1 MKSLSKKVANAEA
14 SQTLA
19 LTALAKKLKS
29 EGIDVVSL
37 TAGEPDF
44 PTPRHIKDAAIKA
57 IEENFTKYT
66 INAGIPELRT
76 AIVEKLK
83 RDNNVLVTASQIL
96 VSNGAK
102 HSIFNAL
109 QAICNKND
117 EVIIPAPYW
126 VSYPEMVKLVDGVPV
141 ILKTTE
147 KTDFKITAAQLKKAI
162 TKKTKALIL
171 CSPSNPT
178 GSVYTPDELKA
189 IAKVIQSSGIFVIAD
204 EIYEKV
210 IYDGAVHFSLGS
222 LPDLK
227 DQVITVNG
235 VSKAYSMTGWRIG
248 FLAGAQAVV
257 DAAEKVQSQVTSG
270 PNSIAQKAAYAAFAG
285 NDDEVNKMTAE
296 FKRRR
301 DYIHAALTA
310 IPGVTSTMPGGA
322 FYLFPNVSAFY
333 GKSYNGFKVKNSD
346 DMAQYLIK
354 EAQVVTV
361 PGSGF
366 GANNNI
372 RLSYACSM
380 QELEKAASRMKEAL
394 AKLK

>member
-44 PTPRHIKDAAIKA
+44 PTPPHIKDAAIKA
-57 IEENFTKYT
+57 IEDNFTKYT
-66 INAGIPELRT
+66 VNSGIPELRS
-76 AIVEKLK
+76 AIAAKLK
-83 RDNNVLVTASQIL
+83 RDNNITVDASQIL

-109 QAICNKND
+109 QAICNKGD

-147 KTDFKITAAQLKKAI
+147 KTDFKISPAQLKKAI
-162 TKKTKALIL
+162 TPKTKALIL

-178 GSVYTPDELKA
+178 GSVYSPDELKA
-189 IAKVIQSSGIFVIAD
+189 IAGVIEKSGIFVIAD

-222 LPDLK
+222 ILSLV

-248 FLAGAQAVV
+248 FMAGPKAVV

-270 PNSIAQKAAYAAFAG
+270 PNSIAQKAAHAAFIG
-285 NDDEVNKMTAE
+285 SDDEVRKMTAE

-301 DYIHAALTA
+301 DFIHSALIA
-310 IPGVTSTMPGGA
+310 IPGITSTLPGGA
-322 FYLFPNVSAFY
+322 FYLFPNMSAFY
-333 GKSYNGFKVKNSD
+333 GKSFNGTKIKNSD
-346 DMAQYLIK
+346 DMAQFLIK
-354 EAQVVTV
+354 EAQVVSV

-380 QELEKAASRMKEAL
+380 QELEKAAARMKHAL
-394 AKLK
+394 AQLS